1 MVGMATMDRIP
12 ADVAAGEGRIE
23 RLERAG
29 VELVELSFVDNAGI
43 TRVKAVPLGR
53 LAAAAS
59 TGVGASPCFETF
71 GSDDVM
77 VPGRYLGGP
86 DGDLRLV
93 PDLDRA
99 VALVGAPGWAWAP
112 VDKFTQDGAR
122 FVACQR
128 AFAARQ
134 AAAAEERGLTLR
146 MAIEHEWILGGAAEG
161 TEGFTA
167 AFEGPAYGQ
176 IRLERVAGYAREL
189 VVDLL
194 AQDIAVE
201 QFHPEYAT
209 AQLELSVAAADP
221 VSAADD
227 AVLVRHSVRTRSLR
241 HGWRASFAPSVDP
254 DGAGSGA
261 HLHLSVHDGE
271 GSAMSGGAG
280 PAGLRPPGEAF
291 LAGVLRELPA
301 LVAVGAGHP
310 ASFLRLQPSRWAG
323 VWQCWGVETRET
335 ALDKDQSSLAA
346 LNIRG
351 LLTLNA
357 AYALAMAATAITV
370 YVFGLLLQR
379 RREYVT
385 MRALGVRGG
394 LVRALLVTEAGGV
407 AVLGAAAG
415 VLAGVAMAFFL
426 VRVLRP
432 SFVLRPVVVLP
443 VGDVAIL
450 TGLVVAVSVLA
461 ALAATVLVNRLPA
474 TELLRDE

>member
-146 MAIEHEWILGGAAEG
+146 MAIEHEWILGSAAEG

-261 HLHLSVHDGE
+261 HLHLSVHDEE

-335 ALDKDQSSLAA
+335 ALRMITGLAGTEGRA
-346 LNIRG
+346 A
-351 LLTLNA
+351 NA
-357 AYALAMAATAITV
+357 EVKCFDATANP
-370 YVFGLLLQR
+370 Y
-379 RREYVT
+379 
-385 MRALGVRGG
+385 
-394 LVRALLVTEAGGV
+394 LLVG
-407 AVLGAAAG
+407 AVIAAG
-415 VLAGVAMAFFL
+415 LAGVDEQLRLPEPVTGDPAAL
-426 VRVLRP
+426 DPVRQASAGIHR
-432 SFVLRPVVVLP
+432 LP
-443 VGDVAIL
+443 TSATDA
-450 TGLVVAVSVLA
+450 AD
-461 ALAATVLVNRLPA
+461 ALAASAVLVAAMGRELHDALLTVRREEARRCAGLDPA
-474 TELLRDE
+474 ELAEATRWRW